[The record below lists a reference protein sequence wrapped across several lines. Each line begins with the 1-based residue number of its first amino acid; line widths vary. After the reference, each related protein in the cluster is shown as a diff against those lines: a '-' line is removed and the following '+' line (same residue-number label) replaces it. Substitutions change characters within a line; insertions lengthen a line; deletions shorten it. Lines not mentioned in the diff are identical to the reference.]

1 MVMAGRSI
9 AAARCTMPIRSG
21 SSTSPTGCRSTPG
34 RPTIPRS
41 NRRRCS
47 SASQRKARRLHRWRR
62 PRKRLDGDVFWPGP
76 QRVVPA
82 NAGTHTAWTHVLAL
96 EQRPFFNIEARGYGF
111 LRSQGRPGASWCRPW
126 LAGMPMTHP
135 GEKFYPEGVHWDDPI
150 ARGTLPDL
158 LSKASVQ
165 YGARPAIEF
174 RDRPI
179 SFTELEAM
187 VEVAASAF
195 LRAGYGKNTSVAL
208 FLGNSPDHPVNF
220 FGALKAGARIVPLSP
235 LDGERALSHKLGDS
249 GAPILVTSDL
259 SALLPMAL
267 KFLEKGLLDRLIVCE
282 DDNWGAV
289 GNPHTPIPA
298 NPAITTF
305 RAFAEGATKPMQW
318 PAIAAD
324 DVALLQYTGGTTG
337 LPKGAML
344 SHGNL
349 TSAVSIYDVW
359 GKAARA
365 KRDAVERVI
374 CVLPLFHIYA
384 LTVILLRS
392 LTRGDLISLHQ
403 RFDVEAVMRDIEVKR
418 ATAFPGVPTMWIAI
432 ASLPDLESRDLS
444 SLVSCGS
451 GGAPLPVEVARI
463 FERKVGMKLKSGW
476 GMTETCS
483 PGTGHPKEGPDKPGS
498 IGLML
503 PGIEMD
509 VVSLEDPRQLMPVGE
524 VGEIRIRGPNVTKGY
539 WNRPK
544 ETAEAFVGDRFLTG
558 DIGYMDEDGYFYLV
572 DRKKDMIISGGFN
585 VYPSVIESATYEHP
599 DVEEVVV
606 IGIPDTY
613 RGEAAKAFVKLR
625 RGAKTLDLEGLNAF
639 LADKIGRHEMPTA
652 LEIRDSL
659 PRTPV
664 GKLSK
669 KELIEEERK
678 KHDEAPAPAPEPLK
692 RARS

>member
-1 MVMAGRSI
+1 
-9 AAARCTMPIRSG
+9 
-21 SSTSPTGCRSTPG
+21 
-34 RPTIPRS
+34 
-41 NRRRCS
+41 
-47 SASQRKARRLHRWRR
+47 
-62 PRKRLDGDVFWPGP
+62 
-76 QRVVPA
+76 
-82 NAGTHTAWTHVLAL
+82 
-96 EQRPFFNIEARGYGF
+96 
-111 LRSQGRPGASWCRPW
+111 
-126 LAGMPMTHP
+126 MTHP
-135 GEKFYPEGVHWDDPI
+135 GEQFYPEGVHWDDPI

-158 LSKASVQ
+158 LSKAAEQ

-179 SFTELEAM
+179 SYTQLEAM

-195 LRAGYGKNTSVAL
+195 LRAGYGKNASIAL
-208 FLGNSPDHPVNF
+208 FLGNSPDHPANF
-220 FGALKAGARIVPLSP
+220 FGALKAGARVVHLSP
-235 LDGERALSHKLGDS
+235 LDGERALSHKLSDS
-249 GAPILVTSDL
+249 GARILVTSDL
-259 SALLPMAL
+259 AALLPMAI
-267 KFLEKGLLDRLIVCE
+267 KFFEKGLLDRLIVCE

-289 GNPHTPIPA
+289 GNPHTAIPD
-298 NPAITTF
+298 NPAIVTF
-305 RAFAEGATKPMQW
+305 KAFTQGAIRPAQW
-318 PAIAAD
+318 PPISAD

-359 GKAARA
+359 GKKARA
-365 KRDAVERVI
+365 ERNAIERVI

-392 LTRGDLISLHQ
+392 LERGDLISLHQ
-403 RFDVEAVMRDIEVKR
+403 RFDVHAVMRDIEVKR
-418 ATAFPGVPTMWIAI
+418 ATVFPGVPTMWIAI

-463 FERKVGMKLKSGW
+463 FERKTNMKLKSGW

-483 PGTGHPKEGPDKPGS
+483 PGTGHPQEGPQKPGS

-509 VVSLEDPRQLMPVGE
+509 VVALEDSNKVLPPGE
-524 VGEIRIRGPNVTKGY
+524 VGEIRIRGPNVTQGY
-539 WNRPK
+539 WNRPQ

-558 DIGYMDEDGYFYLV
+558 DIGYMDSDGYFYLV

-585 VYPSVIESATYEHP
+585 VYPQMIEQAIYEHP
-599 DVEEVVV
+599 AVQEVIV
-606 IGIPDTY
+606 IGISDDY

-625 RGAKTLDLEGLNAF
+625 AGAEPFRLEELKAF
-639 LADKIGRHEMPTA
+639 LAGKLGKHEIPAA
-652 LEIRDSL
+652 LDFVDEL

-664 GKLSK
+664 GKLSRH
-669 KELIEEERK
+669 ELRNLQ
-678 KHDEAPAPAPEPLK
+678 PLQQQPK
-692 RARS
+692 QQQLETGGRS

>member
-1 MVMAGRSI
+1 M
-9 AAARCTMPIRSG
+9 
-21 SSTSPTGCRSTPG
+21 
-34 RPTIPRS
+34 
-41 NRRRCS
+41 
-47 SASQRKARRLHRWRR
+47 
-62 PRKRLDGDVFWPGP
+62 
-76 QRVVPA
+76 
-82 NAGTHTAWTHVLAL
+82 
-96 EQRPFFNIEARGYGF
+96 
-111 LRSQGRPGASWCRPW
+111 
-126 LAGMPMTHP
+126 HP

-158 LSKASVQ
+158 LAKAVVD
-165 YGARPAIEF
+165 YGARPAIEY

-179 SFTELEAM
+179 SYAELEAM
-187 VEVAASAF
+187 GEVAGSGF
-195 LRAGYGKNTSVAL
+195 PRAGYGKKHSGAV

-220 FGALKAGARIVPLSP
+220 FGALKAGARVVHLSP
-235 LDGERALSHKLGDS
+235 LDGERALSHKLSDS
-249 GAPILVTSDL
+249 GARILVTSDL

-298 NPAITTF
+298 NPDIVTF
-305 RAFAEGATKPMQW
+305 KTFMQGATRPAQW
-318 PAIAAD
+318 PVISAD

-359 GKAARA
+359 GKAARS
-365 KRDAVERVI
+365 KRDAIERVI

-392 LTRGDLISLHQ
+392 LERGDLISLHQ

-451 GGAPLPVEVARI
+451 GGAPLPVEVAKV
-463 FERKVGMKLKSGW
+463 FERKTNMKLKSGW

-483 PGTGHPKEGPDKPGS
+483 PGTAHPPVGPEKPGS

-509 VVSLEDPRQLMPVGE
+509 VVALDDPKKILPPGE
-524 VGEIRIRGPNVTKGY
+524 VGEIRIRGPNVTRGY
-539 WNRPK
+539 WNKPK

-558 DIGYMDEDGYFYLV
+558 DIGYMDQDGYFFLV

-585 VYPSVIESATYEHP
+585 VYPQMIEQAIYEHSA
-599 DVEEVVV
+599 VQEVIV
-606 IGIPDTY
+606 IGIPDDY
-613 RGEAAKAFVKLR
+613 RGEAAQAFIKLR
-625 RGAKTLDLEGLNAF
+625 AGAGAFSLDELKSF
-639 LADKIGRHEMPTA
+639 LAGKLGKHEIPAA
-652 LEIRDSL
+652 LEFVDEL
-659 PRTPV
+659 PRTAV
-664 GKLSK
+664 GKLSRP
-669 KELIEEERK
+669 ELRNAQARA
-678 KHDEAPAPAPEPLK
+678 APKPQQLAAGG
-692 RARS
+692 RA